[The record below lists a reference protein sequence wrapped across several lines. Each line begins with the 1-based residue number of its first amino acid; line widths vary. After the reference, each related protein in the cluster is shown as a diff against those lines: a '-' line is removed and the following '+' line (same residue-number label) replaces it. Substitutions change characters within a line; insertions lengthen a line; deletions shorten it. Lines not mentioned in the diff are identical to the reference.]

1 MAAGPVLHIFPPV
14 EEVHRRRESF
24 DELIRKSMDMRPRG
38 PWPAR
43 TSSRSPVSKM
53 RIPRDRSRGPSA
65 SRSASSS
72 RLPASKQSAPIDQY
86 LIAQAVSDPRE
97 AFKALPPIQVP
108 QSKPSVSGRPRRGS
122 SVSSRSRRM
131 HPEMPIRRAAS
142 PPPSASYQQRESPV
156 WPEDHS
162 AIPASAVSHNDY
174 AIITPASAQSTSSLQ
189 GYSRDRLFAPGSA
202 QSNRAMPS
210 RPERRNSSRNRRRVI
225 IPNRGNEVGSILS
238 PMEHYSPL
246 EQRSV
251 SRTSNKSRVAQMAHT
266 PIQRQASTR
275 SHRTN
280 GTPERRRALNSALSD
295 APSPAEGSPTLVRMN
310 SSATYSR
317 WTPQGHDSPA
327 QDAIP
332 MRSMF
337 PVYDPNLPLQA
348 QSYRPQ
354 VAPSSMLVPQERAR
368 NPEYAPAVQSH
379 AESSSQ
385 AQQQVYITPLDHLGA
400 LWACANGSMTMPD
413 PKSYTFKM
421 FRPSAFSEK
430 KKQQIVFGPLESKP
444 FYSLSKSHPNAE
456 DLDEGHE
463 LLVSRHHASKE
474 DILPVS
480 HMQLQPPPPPTT
492 SRSGRGSG
500 FSDVHV
506 AASQIT
512 TITPILATLHSLD
525 SAAKTSQ
532 AHTLALVDP
541 NATSPAA
548 QRLAERAVA
557 EANAREACTL
567 AWTPTCP
574 RMGKYELH
582 HPSLG
587 VFSVVTEGDV
597 GSALE
602 GGPSR
607 APANI
612 TIVNPFASLTPTSAH
627 SASPI
632 GSIASGK
639 TAVNEIDRMGSVI
652 ARLDLQQD
660 ILYIDAASIQQLG
673 NLYLIDVCVS
683 TLLSVAVA
691 ESKRLADPG
700 LIFAAPPPS
709 LLSVKGPRSKHV
721 KIKEIK
727 EAKAEKEREAK
738 KEKKV
743 KKSKSKALLR
753 PMSMGL
759 GLEHLIPDEDLPRFT
774 KGILNVLGLSFKSA
788 VWILGIGVRVMA
800 SMVIGMSR
808 IAQKA

>member
-38 PWPAR
+38 PWPAQ
-43 TSSRSPVSKM
+43 TSSPSPVLKT
-53 RIPRDRSRGPSA
+53 RTPRDRSHGPSA

-72 RLPASKQSAPIDQY
+72 RLPASNQAAPIDKY

-108 QSKPSVSGRPRRGS
+108 QSKPSISGRPRRGS

-142 PPPSASYQQRESPV
+142 PPPSATCQQRESPV

-162 AIPASAVSHNDY
+162 AILATAGSHNDY

-189 GYSRDRLFAPGSA
+189 GHSHDRLFAPGSA
-202 QSNRAMPS
+202 QSNRTIPT

-225 IPNRGNEVGSILS
+225 IPNRGNEVGSIFS

-251 SRTSNKSRVAQMAHT
+251 SKTSNKSRVSQIAHT
-266 PIQRQASTR
+266 PIQRQASIR
-275 SHRTN
+275 SFRTN
-280 GTPERRRALNSALSD
+280 GTPERRWAMNSAFSHV
-295 APSPAEGSPTLVRMN
+295 PSPAEGSPTLVRAN
-310 SSATYSR
+310 SSATYR
-317 WTPQGHDSPA
+317 KWTPQGHDSPA
-327 QDAIP
+327 QDAVP

-348 QSYRPQ
+348 QHYRPQ
-354 VAPSSMLVPQERAR
+354 LAPPSILVSQECAR
-368 NPEYAPAVQSH
+368 NSEFVPAVQSH

-385 AQQQVYITPLDHLGA
+385 GQQQVYLTPLDHLGA
-400 LWACANGSMTMPD
+400 LWSCANGSMTMPD
-413 PKSYTFKM
+413 PKSYTLKM
-421 FRPSAFSEK
+421 FRPSVISEK
-430 KKQQIVFGPLESKP
+430 KKQQITFGPLETKP
-444 FYSLSKSHPNAE
+444 FYSLSKSHPNPE

-492 SRSGRGSG
+492 SKSGRGSVL
-500 FSDVHV
+500 SDVHV
-506 AASQIT
+506 AASHIT
-512 TITPILATLHSLD
+512 TISPILATLHSLD
-525 SAAKTSQ
+525 SAAKTPQ

-574 RMGKYELH
+574 RTGKYELH

-587 VFSVVTEGDV
+587 VFSIVAEGDI
-597 GSALE
+597 GAALE

-607 APANI
+607 TPANI

-627 SASPI
+627 SGSPI
-632 GSIASGK
+632 RSIASGK
-639 TAVNEIDRMGSVI
+639 TAVNEIDRMGSII

-691 ESKRLADPG
+691 ESKRPTDPG

-709 LLSVKGPRSKHV
+709 LSVKGARSKNI
-721 KIKEIK
+721 KIKEMK
-727 EAKAEKEREAK
+727 EAKAEKEKEAR
-738 KEKKV
+738 KEKRV

-759 GLEHLIPDEDLPRFT
+759 GLEHLIPDEELPRFT
-774 KGILNVLGLSFKSA
+774 KGILNMLGLSFRSA
-788 VWILGIGVRVMA
+788 VWILGVGVRVMA
-800 SMVIGMSR
+800 GMVIGMTR

>member
-1 MAAGPVLHIFPPV
+1 MTAGPVLHIFPPV

-24 DELIRKSMDMRPRG
+24 DELIRKSMDLRPRG

-43 TSSRSPVSKM
+43 TSSRSPVSKT
-53 RIPRDRSRGPSA
+53 RIPRNRSRGPPA

-72 RLPASKQSAPIDQY
+72 RLPASNQSAPIDQY
-86 LIAQAVSDPRE
+86 LIAHAVSYPRE

-108 QSKPSVSGRPRRGS
+108 QNKPPINGRPRRGS

-142 PPPSASYQQRESPV
+142 PPPSVTYQQRESPV

-162 AIPASAVSHNDY
+162 TTPASAVSHNDI
-174 AIITPASAQSTSSLQ
+174 AIVTPASALSTH
-189 GYSRDRLFAPGSA
+189 DKTFAPGSA
-202 QSNRAMPS
+202 QSTRSMLG

-251 SRTSNKSRVAQMAHT
+251 SRTSNKSRASQMSHA
-266 PIQRQASTR
+266 PVQRQASTR

-280 GTPERRRALNSALSD
+280 GTPERRRAINSVLSD
-295 APSPAEGSPTLVRMN
+295 VPSPAEGSPTLVRMN

-354 VAPSSMLVPQERAR
+354 LTPPSILVSQEHVRD
-368 NPEYAPAVQSH
+368 PVYAPAIVSH

-385 AQQQVYITPLDHLGA
+385 AQQQLYITPVDHLGA
-400 LWACANGSMTMPD
+400 LWSCANGSMTMPN
-413 PKSYTFKM
+413 PKSYTLKM
-421 FRPSAFSEK
+421 FRPSAISEK
-430 KKQQIVFGPLESKP
+430 KKQQITFGPLESKP
-444 FYSLSKSHPNAE
+444 FYSLSKSHPNPE

-492 SRSGRGSG
+492 SRSGRGSVL
-500 FSDVHV
+500 SDVHV

-525 SAAKTSQ
+525 SAAKTPQ

-574 RMGKYELH
+574 RSGKYELH

-587 VFSVVTEGDV
+587 VFSVVIEGDV

-602 GGPSR
+602 GGSSK

-612 TIVNPFASLTPTSAH
+612 AIVNPFASLTPTSAH
-627 SASPI
+627 SISPI

-639 TAVNEIDRMGSVI
+639 TAINEIDRMGSII

-660 ILYIDAASIQQLG
+660 VLYIDAASIQQLG

-691 ESKRLADPG
+691 ESKRPADPG

-709 LLSVKGPRSKHV
+709 LLSVKGARSKHV

-753 PMSMGL
+753 PMSIGL

>member
-1 MAAGPVLHIFPPV
+1 
-14 EEVHRRRESF
+14 
-24 DELIRKSMDMRPRG
+24 
-38 PWPAR
+38 
-43 TSSRSPVSKM
+43 
-53 RIPRDRSRGPSA
+53 
-65 SRSASSS
+65 
-72 RLPASKQSAPIDQY
+72 
-86 LIAQAVSDPRE
+86 
-97 AFKALPPIQVP
+97 
-108 QSKPSVSGRPRRGS
+108 
-122 SVSSRSRRM
+122 M
-131 HPEMPIRRAAS
+131 HPDMPIRRAAS
-142 PPPSASYQQRESPV
+142 PPPSVTSQQRESPV
-156 WPEDHS
+156 WPEDNSGILAS
-162 AIPASAVSHNDY
+162 AIAYNDY
-174 AIITPASAQSTSSLQ
+174 AVVTPASAQSTSSLQ
-189 GYSRDRLFAPGSA
+189 MHSHDRIFTPGSA
-202 QSNRAMPS
+202 QSARTMPA
-210 RPERRNSSRNRRRVI
+210 RPERRNSSKNRRRVI

-238 PMEHYSPL
+238 PMDHYSAV

-251 SRTSNKSRVAQMAHT
+251 SRTSNRSRVAHMSHT

-280 GTPERRRALNSALSD
+280 GTPERRRAMTPALSD
-295 APSPAEGSPTLVRMN
+295 VPSPADGSPTLVRTN

-317 WTPQGHDSPA
+317 WTPQGHESPA
-327 QDAIP
+327 QDAVP

-337 PVYDPNLPLQA
+337 PVYDPTVPLQA

-354 VAPSSMLVPQERAR
+354 VAPPAILISQEHV
-368 NPEYAPAVQSH
+368 NQPEYMPTIQDQAQ
-379 AESSSQ
+379 SSSQ

-400 LWACANGSMTMPD
+400 LWSSANGSMTMPD
-413 PKSYTFKM
+413 PKSYTLKM
-421 FRPSAFSEK
+421 FRPSAASEK
-430 KKQQIVFGPLESKP
+430 KKQQITFGPMESKP
-444 FYSLSKSHPNAE
+444 FYSLSKSHPNPG

-500 FSDVHV
+500 LSDVHV

-525 SAAKTSQ
+525 SAAKTPQ

-574 RMGKYELH
+574 RTGKYELH

-587 VFSVVTEGDV
+587 VFSIVTEGDI

-602 GGPSR
+602 GGSSR
-607 APANI
+607 SPANI
-612 TIVNPFASLTPTSAH
+612 AIVNPFASLTPTSAN
-627 SASPI
+627 AVSPI

-652 ARLDLQQD
+652 ARLDLQRD

-691 ESKRLADPG
+691 ESKRPADPG
-700 LIFAAPPPS
+700 LVFAAPPLS
-709 LLSVKGPRSKHV
+709 LLSVKGAKSKNM

-727 EAKAEKEREAK
+727 EAKVV

-800 SMVIGMSR
+800 SMVIGLSR
-808 IAQKA
+808 VAQKA